1 MEVLTQGV
9 THVLRSDISEL
20 LIGFAVLVTLAGM
33 IFQAI
38 GNTRDARRFPPPG
51 QLVDVGGHR
60 LHIYCMGEG
69 TPAVVMDS
77 GFPGSSLSWTF
88 VQPAV
93 ARFTHACSYDRAGLG
108 WSDAGPMPRSSRQIV
123 EELRALLLNAGVEG
137 PFVLVGHS
145 FGTFTVRLYASTYPG
160 DVVGMVLVD
169 PIHQNEWLEMTE
181 AGARKLA
188 GAIRFS
194 RYGALLA
201 RLGVA
206 RLISALVRLAASGL
220 ARSSVSLL
228 TGGTMAE
235 AERRIAPLGKLPLE
249 LRPIIAALWTQ
260 PKFFDAIA
268 SQAESLPQSA
278 AQVAATGD
286 YGDIPLVVLSASSS
300 SPSDIKGHEA
310 LAHLSSKGKHVV
322 ASKSGHWIQ
331 LDEPDLVIE
340 SIREVVELVG
350 RRSPK

>member
-1 MEVLTQGV
+1 MWAV
-9 THVLRSDISEL
+9 THVLRSSVLDL
-20 LIGFAVLVTLAGM
+20 LIRLAVLVTLLVLAGL

-38 GNTRDARRFPPPG
+38 GTARDARRFPPPG
-51 QLVDVGGHR
+51 RLVDIGGHR
-60 LHIYCMGEG
+60 LHIYRMGEG

-77 GFPGSSLSWTF
+77 GFPASSLSWTF

-108 WSDAGPMPRSSRQIV
+108 WSDA
-123 EELRALLLNAGVEG
+123 
-137 PFVLVGHS
+137 
-145 FGTFTVRLYASTYPG
+145 STYPG
-160 DVVGMVLVD
+160 DVVGLVLVD
-169 PIHQNEWLEMTE
+169 PIHPSEWLQMTD
-181 AGARKLA
+181 ASARKLA
-188 GAIRFS
+188 GAIRLS

-201 RLGVA
+201 RMGIA
-206 RLISALVRLAASGL
+206 RLISALVRLGTPGL
-220 ARSSVSLL
+220 ARTSVSLL

-310 LAHLSSKGKHVV
+310 LAHLSSQGKHVV

>member
-1 MEVLTQGV
+1 M
-9 THVLRSDISEL
+9 
-20 LIGFAVLVTLAGM
+20 
-33 IFQAI
+33 
-38 GNTRDARRFPPPG
+38 
-51 QLVDVGGHR
+51 
-60 LHIYCMGEG
+60 
-69 TPAVVMDS
+69 
-77 GFPGSSLSWTF
+77 
-88 VQPAV
+88 
-93 ARFTHACSYDRAGLG
+93 
-108 WSDAGPMPRSSRQIV
+108 
-123 EELRALLLNAGVEG
+123 
-137 PFVLVGHS
+137 LVGHS
-145 FGTFTVRLYASTYPG
+145 FGTFTVRLFASTYPS

-169 PIHQNEWLEMTE
+169 PIHPSEWLEMTE

-206 RLISALVRLAASGL
+206 RLISALVRLGATGL

-235 AERRIAPLGKLPLE
+235 AKRRIAPLAKLPLE
-249 LRPIIAALWTQ
+249 LRPIVAALWTQ

-268 SQAESLPQSA
+268 SQAEALPQSA

-310 LAHLSSKGKHVV
+310 LAHLSSQGKHVV

>member
-1 MEVLTQGV
+1 MSDVLG
-9 THVLRSDISEL
+9 L
-20 LIGFAVLVTLAGM
+20 LIGLAVLVTLLVLAGL

-38 GNTRDARRFPPPG
+38 GSSRDARRLPAPG
-51 QLVDVGGHR
+51 ELVNAGGHR
-60 LHIYCMGEG
+60 LHIYCTGEG

-77 GFPGSSLSWTF
+77 GFPASSLSWTF

-93 ARFTHACSYDRAGLG
+93 ARFTQTGRYDRAGLG

-123 EELRALLLNAGVEG
+123 EELRALLLNARVEG

-169 PIHQNEWLEMTE
+169 PIHPREWFEMTE
-181 AGARKLA
+181 AGERKIA
-188 GAIRFS
+188 GAIRCS

-206 RLISALVRLAASGL
+206 RLISALVRLGASGL

-235 AERRIAPLGKLPLE
+235 AERRIAPLAKLPLE

-260 PKFFDAIA
+260 PKFFDAIVG
-268 SQAESLPQSA
+268 QAEALPQSA

-286 YGDIPLVVLSASSS
+286 YGDIPLVVLSANSA
-300 SPSDIKGHEA
+300 SPSQIKEHVS
-310 LAHLSSKGKHVV
+310 LAHLSSRGKHVV
-322 ASKSGHWIQ
+322 ASKGGHWIQ

-340 SIREVVELVG
+340 SIRELVESVG
-350 RRSPK
+350 RRNPQ